1 MAVLDE
7 IKTKAGTSGELLQ
20 LFRKRK
26 RLWLVPMITIL
37 LLFGVLLVVFAE
49 ASAVAPF
56 IYALF

>member
-7 IKTKAGTSGELLQ
+7 MKTKAGTSGELLQ

-26 RLWLVPMITIL
+26 RLWLVPMIAVL
-37 LLFGVLLVVFAE
+37 LLLGVLFIVLAE

>member
-1 MAVLDE
+1 M
-7 IKTKAGTSGELLQ
+7 KTKASTSGELLQ

-26 RLWLVPMITIL
+26 RLWLVPMIAVL
-37 LLFGVLLVVFAE
+37 LVFGVLFIVLAE